1 MIEIIPGL
9 PSKVA
14 AFNATGKVTADDYIT
29 TINPM
34 VKKIEKEFGKINYL
48 LVINTSLK
56 NYTLGAWIKDAL
68 LGFKYFAKWNK
79 LGIVSNKKSIKKFTD
94 FFGRFLPSVTKG
106 FMMEDEEIAKRWIA
120 E

>member
-1 MIEIIPGL
+1 MIETIPGL

-14 AFNATGKVTADDYIT
+14 AFNAIGKVTADDYNK
-29 TINPM
+29 TINPI

-56 NYTLGAWIKDAL
+56 NYTIGAWIKDAL

-79 LGIVSNKKSIKKFTD
+79 LGIVSNRKSIKKFTD
-94 FFGRFLPSVTKG
+94 FFGKFLPSVTKG
-106 FMMEDEEIAKRWIA
+106 FMMEEEEIAKRWIS

>member
-9 PSKVA
+9 PAKVA
-14 AFNATGKVTADDYIT
+14 AFNATGKITADDYNT
-29 TINPM
+29 TINPI

-48 LVINTSLK
+48 LVLNTSLN
-56 NYTLGAWIKDAL
+56 NYSLGAWIKDAL
-68 LGFKYFAKWNK
+68 LGFRYFAKWNK

-94 FFGRFLPSVTKG
+94 FFGRLLPSVTKG

>member
-14 AFNATGKVTADDYIT
+14 AFNATGKITADDYT
-29 TINPM
+29 KTINPI

-56 NYTLGAWIKDAL
+56 NYSLGAWIKDAL
-68 LGFKYFAKWNK
+68 LGFRYFAKWNK

-94 FFGRFLPSVTKG
+94 FFGKFLPSVTKG
-106 FMMEDEEIAKRWIA
+106 FMMDEEEIARRWIA